1 MHQIVIMNT
10 ITYLSSVESEYIHG
24 NNGVSLVVFRKGAQ
38 MSSKVDTLLQKA
50 TAFEKI
56 ALYGDRKA
64 YFRALAQSAAQES
77 HTASAALD
85 NAVKQLNSA
94 LQQFISGPAEVQT
107 DLPGRTKGLPPAM
120 RASAEVVRQVSQAG
134 ANAQNAQQLYNAARQ
149 LANLRNVGNMN
160 MDAKNVWLNTVT
172 AAASTVMDVY
182 SKQWLPMVGQ
192 QAAPPAEEGS
202 GVLQLPETV
211 VPGKAPAPAYD
222 HGTVVTLQT
231 FLNNA
236 LKGRITPLI
245 TDGKLGNLTVTAL
258 KQWAKANGL
267 SETDVKSLV
276 NIALQAA

>member
-1 MHQIVIMNT
+1 
-10 ITYLSSVESEYIHG
+10 
-24 NNGVSLVVFRKGAQ
+24 

-50 TAFEKI
+50 TAFEKL

-85 NAVKQLNSA
+85 NAAKQLNSA

-120 RASAEVVRQVSQAG
+120 RASANVVRQVSEAG
-134 ANAQNAQQLYNAARQ
+134 VTAQTAQQLYNAAKQ

-160 MDAKNVWLNTVT
+160 MDSKNAWLNTVT
-172 AAASTVMDVY
+172 SAASAVMDAY
-182 SKQWLPMVGQ
+182 SKQWLPMAGQ

-202 GVLQLPETV
+202 GVLQLPEVV
-211 VPGKAPAPAYD
+211 VPGRAPAYD
-222 HGTVVTLQT
+222 SNTVTTLQT

-236 LKGRITPLI
+236 LRDQIIAGQRGPLVV
-245 TDGKLGNLTVTAL
+245 DGKLGNDTMGAL
-258 KQWAKANGL
+258 KEWARANGIPA
-267 SETDVKSLV
+267 TDVRSLV
-276 NIALQAA
+276 NAALQST